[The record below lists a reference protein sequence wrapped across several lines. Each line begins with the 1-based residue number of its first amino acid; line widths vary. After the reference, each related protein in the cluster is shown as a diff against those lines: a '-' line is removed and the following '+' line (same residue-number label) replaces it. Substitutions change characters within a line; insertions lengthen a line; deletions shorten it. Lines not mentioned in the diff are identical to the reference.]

1 VAKAPRDPAGFSA
14 LFRRITHLRMAITQ
28 RDSYLLILEDND
40 IVSGHLRRWLKAN
53 YPEQKVVVA
62 RTIAEAQLFISEL
75 PVDFFILD
83 IMLPDGN
90 GIDFLCDLRMV
101 QSTARVIIQTATP
114 LPEYRERASG
124 LGIIR
129 FMEKPIDLK
138 ELDREIQLHKNRT
151 DEAVKS
157 VTGSEPSSAAGVQ
170 AVLESLSLLDI
181 VQLKCLSRCSSA
193 LEFTRPDGDTG
204 RIFFKNGTIVHA
216 EVSGKEGEAAFGTIL
231 SWHQG
236 RVRELRTPGMSPPET
251 IQKCWQMLLL
261 EASQAIDEGR
271 VGI

>member
-1 VAKAPRDPAGFSA
+1 
-14 LFRRITHLRMAITQ
+14 MAITQ

-40 IVSGHLRRWLKAN
+40 IVSGHLRRWLKTN

-101 QSTARVIIQTATP
+101 QSAARVIIQTATP

-138 ELDREIQLHKNRT
+138 ELDREIQQHKNRV
-151 DEAVKS
+151 DDSVKIIS
-157 VTGSEPSSAAGVQ
+157 GSDQPASTGVQ

-193 LEFTRPDGDTG
+193 LEFTRPDGNYG
-204 RIFFKNGTIVHA
+204 RIFFKNGSIVHA
-216 EVSGKEGEAAFGTIL
+216 EVSGKEGEEAFGTIL

-236 RVRELRTPGMSPPET
+236 KVREIKTPGQCPPET

-271 VGI
+271 IGI

>member
-1 VAKAPRDPAGFSA
+1 
-14 LFRRITHLRMAITQ
+14 MAITGT
-28 RDSYLLILEDND
+28 DSYLLILEDND

-62 RTIAEAQLFISEL
+62 RTISEAQLFIAEL

-90 GIDFLCDLRMV
+90 GIDFLCDLKMI
-101 QSTARVIIQTATP
+101 QATPRVIVQTATP
-114 LPEYRERASG
+114 LPEYREKASG

-129 FMEKPIDLK
+129 FLEKPIDLK
-138 ELDREIQLHKNRT
+138 ELNRELQLHITRNR
-151 DEAVKS
+151 EA
-157 VTGSEPSSAAGVQ
+157 SANDAANPANSRGVQ

-181 VQLKCLSRCSSA
+181 VQLKCLSRSCTA
-193 LEFTRPDGDTG
+193 LEFTRPDGRSG
-204 RIFFKNGTIVHA
+204 RIFFKSGTVVHA
-216 EVSGKEGEAAFGTIL
+216 ETGNRSGEDAFNTIL

-236 RVRELRTPGMSPPET
+236 KVREIKQAADTPPET

-261 EASQAIDEGR
+261 EASQAIDEGK